1 MNCVVH
7 PDVAATAYCRTCGK
21 ALCERCA
28 HNVRGVVYCEDCI
41 ATRLHDTVPP
51 APAIAPGIVGAA
63 PAVTRTPSP
72 GLAAFLGL
80 IPFGLGAF
88 YNGQFIKGIVHAFV
102 FIGLCYG
109 ASTTEG
115 TSANIIF
122 GMLIPVWILYMAFDA
137 HQTAKAIS
145 LGQPAPDPLGL
156 DRAFVGTDRVDMN
169 KVPMGAIILIG
180 LGLLFLVNTMGW
192 FHMYWLHHMWPIV
205 LIVIGVWM
213 FMKRYAPPPGG
224 VSSDSGGR

>member
-21 ALCERCA
+21 ALCERCT

-41 ATRLHDTVPP
+41 ATRLGDTVPSVP
-51 APAIAPGIVGAA
+51 AAPGIVGAA
-63 PAVTRTPSP
+63 PAPRAPSP

-88 YNGQFIKGIVHAFV
+88 YNGQFVKGIVHALI

-115 TSANIIF
+115 SSANIIF
-122 GMLIPVWILYMAFDA
+122 GMMIPVWILYMAFDA

-145 LGQPAPDPLGL
+145 LGQPLPDPLGMNK
-156 DRAFVGTDRVDMN
+156 AFGGDHVDMN
-169 KVPMGAIILIG
+169 KVPMGSIILIG
-180 LGLLFLVNTMGW
+180 LGVLFLINTMGW
-192 FHMYWLHHMWPIV
+192 FHMWWLGRMWPVI
-205 LIVIGVWM
+205 LIAIGVWM

-224 VSSDSGGR
+224 VSDSGGR